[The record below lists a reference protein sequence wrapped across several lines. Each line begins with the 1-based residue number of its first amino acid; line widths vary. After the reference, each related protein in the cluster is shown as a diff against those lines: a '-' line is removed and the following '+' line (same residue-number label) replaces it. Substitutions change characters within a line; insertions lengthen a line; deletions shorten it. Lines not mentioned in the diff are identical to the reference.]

1 VFCAEL
7 DGNAGFN
14 LKYES
19 ATGTG
24 SVGWNTVPGTCPG
37 SNDVPCGPG
46 WHNVSWLVKDDEFV
60 GKWGYEFSFNAD
72 VAAQG
77 HYYLQ
82 SVSITKQPHEKQ
94 GLWEYLEGSS

>member
-1 VFCAEL
+1 MKSPSIEPSRAITAIIVF
-7 DGNAGFN
+7 N
-14 LKYES
+14 
-19 ATGTG
+19 
-24 SVGWNTVPGTCPG
+24 NTCTFLHGR
-37 SNDVPCGPG
+37 G

-72 VAAQG
+72 VASQG

-82 SVSITKQPHEKQ
+82 SVSIAKQPHEKQ